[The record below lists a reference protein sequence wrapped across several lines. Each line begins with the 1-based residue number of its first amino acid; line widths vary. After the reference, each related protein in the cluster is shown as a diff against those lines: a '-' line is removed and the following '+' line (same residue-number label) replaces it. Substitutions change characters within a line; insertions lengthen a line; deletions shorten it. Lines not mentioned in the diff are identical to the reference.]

1 MKPIQLLLPWPPS
14 VNNYW
19 LARGNTRFI
28 SKAGKQFR
36 QAVAEECAQQGV
48 VALEGRL
55 AVYVALFPPDRRAR
69 DIDNILKALLDA
81 CEHAGC
87 YASDNQI
94 DELQII
100 RQGVQKGG
108 HCTVLIL
115 PIGTPLS

>member
-14 VNNYW
+14 INHYW

-69 DIDNILKALLDA
+69 DIDNVAKALLDA

>member
-14 VNNYW
+14 VNHYW
-19 LARGNTRFI
+19 LSRGNARFI
-28 SKAGKQFR
+28 GKAGRAFR
-36 QAVAEECAQQGV
+36 QAVAEECADQGV

-55 AVYVALFPPDRRAR
+55 AVYVSLFPPDKRAR

-87 YASDNQI
+87 YTSDNQI
-94 DELQII
+94 DELHVV

-108 HCTVLIL
+108 HCTIVIV
-115 PIGTPLS
+115 PIT